1 MKNGTNGPA
10 AFTRRDT
17 FRLASLFAASALT
30 SDLISASAAFAATPG
45 TLVIAAPGTP
55 QSLDNEFDGSLGTI
69 DAIGQLYD
77 SLVAYHKIPDPKV
90 PDVLREDIVDDP
102 SLPGAAH
109 LEGRLAESWE
119 VSPDGM
125 LLRMRLRKGVKSN
138 WGNEL
143 TADDVKWTWDR
154 KFALNAIGG
163 FQVGLMDLATPDA
176 VKVEDRYTVSFHPT
190 HPNPIMLKIQTHRYA
205 NIFDSTKCKEMATAE
220 DPWARKFLENNSA
233 GFGPYSLKS
242 LVRGQQAVFT
252 ARADYYLGKPAID
265 TIIYKEVPTS
275 ASRVALLQ
283 GGAVDIAQALQPLE
297 IKQLGKAPG
306 VKVETVDASSMMWII
321 LNAKVAPFDKPQV
334 RQAMNYAFP
343 RDAVIASIFQNIASP
358 LKGCMPSIY
367 PGFSDAFDDYNLDL
381 QKAKALLVEAG
392 LPDGFKVEISYNAG
406 DPVQE
411 PIALLFQTSLRKIGV
426 DLVLH
431 KVPAGTYFNEVAGKK
446 QAMLFFVDA
455 PWTADPVFALRLY
468 FYSKSFVD
476 YSNYA
481 NPEVDKL
488 IETGSQMTDLAERTK
503 LMLEIQKMVMAD
515 APWVF
520 VASPNF
526 TMARREKVKGFTY
539 YTSNSIN
546 FADFSVQG

>member
-1 MKNGTNGPA
+1 
-10 AFTRRDT
+10 
-17 FRLASLFAASALT
+17 
-30 SDLISASAAFAATPG
+30 
-45 TLVIAAPGTP
+45 
-55 QSLDNEFDGSLGTI
+55 
-69 DAIGQLYD
+69 
-77 SLVAYHKIPDPKV
+77 
-90 PDVLREDIVDDP
+90 
-102 SLPGAAH
+102 
-109 LEGRLAESWE
+109 
-119 VSPDGM
+119 
-125 LLRMRLRKGVKSN
+125 
-138 WGNEL
+138 
-143 TADDVKWTWDR
+143 
-154 KFALNAIGG
+154 
-163 FQVGLMDLATPDA
+163 
-176 VKVEDRYTVSFHPT
+176 
-190 HPNPIMLKIQTHRYA
+190 MLKIQTHRYA
-205 NIFDSTKCKEMATAE
+205 NIFDSVKCKEMATAE

-242 LVRGQQAVFT
+242 LVRGQQAVFE

-265 TIIYKEVPTS
+265 TVIYKEVPTS
-275 ASRVALLQ
+275 ATRVALLQ

-297 IKQLGKAPG
+297 IKQLAKAPG
-306 VKVETVDASSMMWII
+306 VKIETVDASSMMWII
-321 LNAKVAPFDKPQV
+321 LNAKVAPFDKPEV

-343 RDAVIASIFQNIASP
+343 RDAVIASIFQNIAGP

-381 QKAKALLVEAG
+381 DKAKALLVKAG

-431 KVPAGTYFNEVAGKK
+431 KVPAGTYFNEVSGKK

-481 NPEVDKL
+481 NPDVDKM
-488 IETGSQMTDLAERTK
+488 IEAGSQMTDLAKRTE
-503 LMLEIQKMVMAD
+503 LMLEIQKIVMAD

-526 TMARREKVKGFTY
+526 TMARRDKVEGFTY

-546 FADFSVQG
+546 FADFQVKG